1 MFVNNFCVPELQTMT
16 FLTQEETMV
25 MRISTA
31 LSSPNFHSPN
41 FHSGESSVK
50 KIRVYF
56 LAICTNFSC
65 KIENLNACV
74 WQYISIK
81 EKSG

>member
-25 MRISTA
+25 MRISAA

-50 KIRVYF
+50 Q
-56 LAICTNFSC
+56 
-65 KIENLNACV
+65 IENLNACV